1 MDQLLEAFPVVTEVK
16 VAWGEMDAL
25 QHVNNVVYFRYFES
39 ARLSYFQKIHLLV
52 DSSQTTIGPVLA
64 ETSCKY
70 KLPITYPDTL
80 LIGAKVVDLKKDRFT
95 MEYQIVS
102 QKMGKI
108 CTQGQATCV
117 MFDFENKCKVQLPSE
132 IKQGI
137 LDLERDYS

>member
-1 MDQLLEAFPVVTEVK
+1 MQELLKDFPVITKVN
-16 VAWGEMDAL
+16 VAWGEMDAF
-25 QHVNNVVYFRYFES
+25 QHVNNVVYFQYFES
-39 ARLSYFQKIHLLV
+39 ARLSYFSKINLLV

-80 LIGAKVVDLKKDRFT
+80 LIGAKVIDLQEDRFT

-102 QKMGKI
+102 KKIGKI

-117 MFDFENKCKVQLPSE
+117 MFDFINNCKAQLPSE

-137 LDLERDYS
+137 LDLEGS

>member
-1 MDQLLEAFPVVTEVK
+1 MQELLKDFPVITEVN

-39 ARLSYFQKIHLLV
+39 ARLSYFSKINLLV

-80 LIGAKVVDLKKDRFT
+80 LIGAKVIDLQEDRFT

-102 QKMGKI
+102 KKIGKV

-117 MFDFENKCKVQLPSE
+117 MFDFINHCKVQLPSN

-137 LDLERDYS
+137 LDLEGS